1 MKYFVLAGEKS
12 GEIHGANLIKE
23 ISRKDSE
30 AYFDFF
36 GGDFMSEAAGK
47 EPIVHINQLD
57 TFGFVGVA
65 LAYRKLLGFLKL
77 CKNHLAQNNPDA
89 VILIDYSGFNM
100 KVAKYAHEI
109 GLKVHYYISPK
120 LWVWNE
126 KRVFKVKKYVDYMY
140 CILPFEIDFYKKFDY
155 EADYVGNPL
164 IDEITSFT
172 PNPKFLEQNK
182 LKKQQTIALL
192 PGSRKQEI
200 EHILS
205 LMGEI
210 LPEFSGYQFVI
221 AGIKRF
227 GEDFYKSFLPKNAD
241 IKIVYDQTYDL
252 LQHTEAAVVTSGTAT
267 LETALFNIPEVIVYK
282 ANSLTYWIYKQLTK
296 IKLVGLCNLIADDE
310 VAIEL
315 IQNDFTVK
323 NVVKELKAL
332 LKEGDRRGLF
342 FKKNKVVIE
351 KVGGPGA
358 SERTA
363 DLILQRIK

>member
-12 GEIHGANLIKE
+12 GEIHGANLIKQ
-23 ISRKDSE
+23 IQKKDSE
-30 AYFDFF
+30 ASFDFF
-36 GGDFMSEAAGK
+36 GGDHMIDVVGK
-47 EPIVHINQLD
+47 EPLVHINQLD

-77 CKNHLAQNNPDA
+77 CKNHLAETRPDA

-109 GLKVHYYISPK
+109 GLEVHYYISPK

-126 KRVFKVKKYVDYMY
+126 KRAYKVKKYVDYMY
-140 CILPFEIDFYKKFDY
+140 CILPFEVDFYKKFNY
-155 EADYVGNPL
+155 KADYIGNPL
-164 IDEITSFT
+164 LDEIAAFKQN
-172 PNPKFLEQNK
+172 PNFLEENNLEETK
-182 LKKQQTIALL
+182 TIALL

-210 LPEFSGYQFVI
+210 LPQFEGYQFVI
-221 AGIKRF
+221 AGIERF
-227 GEDFYKSFLPKNAD
+227 GEEFYRSFLPKDSD
-241 IKIVYDQTYDL
+241 IKIVFDQTYDL
-252 LQHTEAAVVTSGTAT
+252 LKHTEAAVVTSGTAT

-282 ANSLTYWIYKQLTK
+282 ANRISYWIYKQLTK
-296 IKLVGLCNLIADDE
+296 IELVGLCNLIADDE

-315 IQNDFTVK
+315 IQHDFTVK
-323 NVVKELKAL
+323 NVIKELKAL
-332 LKEGDRRGLF
+332 LKGGERRDLF
-342 FKKNKVVIE
+342 FNKNKAVIE

-363 DLILQRIK
+363 NLIFERIK

>member
-1 MKYFVLAGEKS
+1 MNYFVLAGEKS
-12 GEIHGANLIKE
+12 GELHGANLIKA
-23 ISRKDSE
+23 IIDKDPE
-30 AYFDFF
+30 ANFDFF
-36 GGDFMSEAAGK
+36 GGDSMSEATGK
-47 EPIVHINQLD
+47 SPLVHINQLD

-65 LAYRKLLGFLKL
+65 LAYKKLLGFLKL
-77 CKNHLAQNNPDA
+77 CKNHLAQTKPDA

-109 GLKVHYYISPK
+109 GLTVHYYISPK

-140 CILPFEIDFYKKFDY
+140 CILPFEIDFYRRFAY
-155 EADYVGNPL
+155 QADYVGNPL
-164 IDEITSFT
+164 IDEIDNFI
-172 PNPKFLEQNK
+172 PNPDFLKQNK
-182 LKKQQTIALL
+182 LDKKQTIALL

-210 LPEFSGYQFVI
+210 LPQFNGYQFVI

-227 GEDFYKSFLPKNAD
+227 EEAFYRSFLPQNSD

-296 IKLVGLCNLIADDE
+296 IKLVGLCNLIASDE

-315 IQNDFTVK
+315 IQNDFTVD
-323 NVVKELKAL
+323 NVAKELKAL
-332 LKEGDRRGLF
+332 LKGGARRELF
-342 FKKNKVVIE
+342 FHKNKVVIE

-358 SERTA
+358 SKRTA
-363 DLILQRIK
+363 DLILQRTK